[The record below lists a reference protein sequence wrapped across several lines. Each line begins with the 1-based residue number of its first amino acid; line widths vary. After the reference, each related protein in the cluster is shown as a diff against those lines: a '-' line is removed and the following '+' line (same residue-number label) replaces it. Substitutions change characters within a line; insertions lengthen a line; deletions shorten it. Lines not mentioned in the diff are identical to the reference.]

1 VRGIRGTRGKGGD
14 RLGGRASLRVVVGCG
29 LLMALTPPAA
39 QARPRP
45 EGHPK
50 PPSQAQINAA
60 ENQARRAYR
69 CRPPG
74 GLTEASGPEGLSW
87 LSTWP

>member
-1 VRGIRGTRGKGGD
+1 
-14 RLGGRASLRVVVGCG
+14 VVVGCG
-29 LLMALTPPAA
+29 LLVALSPPAA
-39 QARPRP
+39 QVRPRL

-60 ENQARRAYR
+60 ENQVRQHQARRAYR

-74 GLTEASGPEGLSW
+74 GLTEASGPDGLSW